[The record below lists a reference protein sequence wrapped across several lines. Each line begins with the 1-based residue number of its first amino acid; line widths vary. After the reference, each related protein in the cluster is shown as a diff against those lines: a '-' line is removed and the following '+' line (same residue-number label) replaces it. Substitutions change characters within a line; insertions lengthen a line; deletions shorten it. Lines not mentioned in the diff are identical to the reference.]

1 MNAQDRPTVFSTKL
15 VFGLVVI
22 ALGLILMA
30 DSLRWYD
37 AWHLLTWW
45 PLALAAFG
53 IARLAQDGILSLRGH
68 IWLAFSVAGFISQFG
83 PWGLLERWWPVFLV
97 WGGVIV
103 TLRAIFPQPKRLKP
117 GKSLPSPISPSG
129 TPSPVTPVSCDP
141 ETNPDQVKP

>member
-1 MNAQDRPTVFSTKL
+1 MNPPARSPLFSTKL
-15 VFGLVVI
+15 VFGLTVI
-22 ALGLILMA
+22 VLGLILMA

-53 IARLAQDGILSLRGH
+53 LARLVQDGPLSLRGH
-68 IWLAFSVAGFISQFG
+68 VWLVFSVAGFISQFG

-103 TLRAIFPQPKRLKP
+103 TLRAIFPQPKRTRKTKADP
-117 GKSLPSPISPSG
+117 PSP
-129 TPSPVTPVSCDP
+129 TPADSCDP
-141 ETNPDQVKP
+141 EPDTTQVKP